1 MSEDNMNEGQQ
12 STSGRTGTGSSFAGA
27 GGTSGAGRT
36 LAAGRTP
43 VPSRTPAPISRTPEP
58 DLPQEDGK
66 KERSGFVPRFMRGK
80 SGQSAQGGAAKSA
93 GQRTGQGVAARG
105 NAAQSSGSPVA
116 GSSAKGVDGAGS
128 SLQRN
133 GSTVANAANKAQTM
147 RGGQSARGA
156 QSGRGGQPGRTSQTA
171 RGATGRI
178 PTVRTGR
185 HSVVGAKVEDVSSK
199 LQGRGLPKGGIRG
212 QGSLT
217 VDKSALGDQS
227 ARRSGANAGRV
238 VKVVVIVVG
247 VLLALLVAFLVAITL
262 LSHTSAF
269 SITEVEASDTTHVSA
284 DSIVR
289 LANVQD
295 GTTLLN
301 VDTKAI
307 EANLERNPWILSA
320 TITREFPDK
329 LRIDVTERQPAYL
342 VVMGSGNLAW
352 YLGPD
357 NVWIEPKR
365 IETEGDESVTDAAMT
380 LAQDTGSVVI
390 TEVPTSVSPVAG
402 TICTDDEILSV
413 ISFQNQFS
421 NDLKS
426 QIVCYSAP
434 DTNGISCVLS
444 CGVQISLGSASNID
458 SKETVINQ
466 VLAEYSGQITFLNVR
481 VPSKPSYRGLSG
493 EDLVSGTGANG
504 TSTESGTTFT
514 DQVADGDGNVTSD
527 SSDTSSSGDSSSS
540 GSGSGSSGSGSSGS
554 GSSSSTSSSSGS
566 AASSSGTSGTS
577 GSSSSSTTGSSS
589 STNGSSSSAGTSSG
603 PTAGD

>member
-1 MSEDNMNEGQQ
+1 MSEDNVNEGKQ
-12 STSGRTGTGSSFAGA
+12 SASG
-27 GGTSGAGRT
+27 
-36 LAAGRTP
+36 
-43 VPSRTPAPISRTPEP
+43 RTPAPISRTPEP

-66 KERSGFVPRFMRGK
+66 EKHSGFVPRFMRGK
-80 SGQSAQGGAAKSA
+80 AGQEARGGAANPA
-93 GQRTGQGVAARG
+93 GQRSGGRGGTARSGAASPADSPASAGGPAKGVER
-105 NAAQSSGSPVA
+105 A
-116 GSSAKGVDGAGS
+116 GSS
-128 SLQRN
+128 SLGN
-133 GSTVANAANKAQTM
+133 GSGGARPGAASEANKAKDAPAGSGAARAP
-147 RGGQSARGA
+147 RGQEGTRTGQALRRGRPSQRDGQQARNG
-156 QSGRGGQPGRTSQTA
+156 QPSRGGQPGRTSPTA

-185 HSVVGAKVEDVSSK
+185 RSVVGAKVEDVSGK

-217 VDKSALGDQS
+217 VDKNALGDQS
-227 ARRSGANAGRV
+227 SRRSGANTGRV
-238 VKVVVIVVG
+238 IKIVVIVVG
-247 VLLALLVAFLVAITL
+247 VLLALLVAFLIAITL

-269 SITEVEASDTTHVSA
+269 SITEVEASDTEHVSA

-342 VVMGSGNLAW
+342 VVMGTGNLAW

-365 IETEGDESVTDAAMT
+365 IETQGDESVTDAAMT

-402 TICTDDEILSV
+402 TTCTDDEILSV
-413 ISFQNQFS
+413 VSFQSQFS
-421 NDLKS
+421 DDLKS

-444 CGVQISLGSASNID
+444 SGVQISLGSASNID

-481 VPSKPSYRGLSG
+481 VPSKPSYRGLSD

-514 DQVADGDGNVTSD
+514 DEVADGDGNVTSD
-527 SSDTSSSGDSSSS
+527 SSDTSSGSDSSSS
-540 GSGSGSSGSGSSGS
+540 GSGSGGGSGSSSGSGSGTSSNSG
-554 GSSSSTSSSSGS
+554 TSSSS
-566 AASSSGTSGTS
+566 SSGASGT
-577 GSSSSSTTGSSS
+577 SSSSTTASSSSSGTGASSS
-589 STNGSSSSAGTSSG
+589 ST
-603 PTAGD
+603 AGD